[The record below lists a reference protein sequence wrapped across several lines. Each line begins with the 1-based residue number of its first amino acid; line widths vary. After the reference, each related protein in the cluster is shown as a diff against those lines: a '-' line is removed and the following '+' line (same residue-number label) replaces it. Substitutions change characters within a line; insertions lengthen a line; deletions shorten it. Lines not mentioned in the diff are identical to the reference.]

1 LGANEKTFAI
11 IALSGIIGIIFA
23 IILQLLNGMGMD
35 MALFLS
41 NNVLSLPQLQL
52 LIIVIAEVFGIF
64 LAAMQT

>member
-1 LGANEKTFAI
+1 LGDNEKTFAI
-11 IALSGIIGIIFA
+11 IALSGIIGIILA
-23 IILQLLNGMGMD
+23 IILQLLNGMGLD

-52 LIIVIAEVFGIF
+52 LTIVVAEMFGIF